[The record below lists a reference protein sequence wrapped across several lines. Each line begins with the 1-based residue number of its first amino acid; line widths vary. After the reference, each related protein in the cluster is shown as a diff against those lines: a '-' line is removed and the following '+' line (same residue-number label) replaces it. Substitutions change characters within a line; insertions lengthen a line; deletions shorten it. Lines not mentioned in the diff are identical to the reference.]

1 MTERIAFY
9 PGSGQIS
16 YEHLKKGFESSF
28 KPKMPVAFK
37 PRPSEKG
44 VVVSRGLDRDQWWV
58 QWDSGAL
65 TSVSENNLLRGAS

>member
-44 VVVSRGLDRDQWWV
+44 MWSSVAAWTEI
-58 QWDSGAL
+58 SGGSSGIA
-65 TSVSENNLLRGAS
+65 AH

>member
-1 MTERIAFY
+1 MAERIVFY
-9 PGSGQIS
+9 PGSAQIS

-44 VVVSRGLDRDQWWV
+44 VVIRRGLDRDQWWV
-58 QWDSGAL
+58 QWANGAM
-65 TSVSENNLLRGAS
+65 TSVSEKNLVQEAS